1 MNPAEQVII
10 CPHCQKEIPLTEAVS
25 HQIKAELRQEFEAQA
40 AKREQALTEKERTLA
55 DRSKQLEEARASL
68 EDQLSERL
76 KAEKEKLEIAAG
88 QKAEEAIALRVKD
101 LQEQIDAK
109 AEQLRKAQEVEL
121 ELRKKQREVEE
132 RERALDL
139 EIARRVDE
147 QKLEMREAILKAAAD
162 EQRLKDLE
170 KEKQISDMRRQ
181 IDDLKRKA
189 EQGSQKD
196 QGEVLE
202 LELEGML
209 KDAFPMDSIEPVPP
223 GVKGADLLHRVV
235 DPAGRCC
242 GTIIWELKRTK
253 SWTDDWLVKL
263 KDDQR
268 EVRAETAV
276 LMSTALPKDV
286 CSFGFKNGV
295 WVSDFTAAVPL
306 AGALRLNLMDL
317 SMAKAASVGKGEK
330 MEFLYNYLS
339 GPGFRQRVQAI
350 VESFLQMQKDL
361 EQEKRAMA
369 RVWAARDKQ
378 IERIISNTAGMYGD
392 VQGIIGASLPQIEA
406 LEMEALSA
414 GED

>member
-1 MNPAEQVII
+1 MNPSEQVII
-10 CPHCQKEIPLTEAVS
+10 CPHCQEEIPLSEAVS
-25 HQIKAELRQEFEAQA
+25 HQIEAELRQEF
-40 AKREQALTEKERTLA
+40 
-55 DRSKQLEEARASL
+55 DASL
-68 EDQLSERL
+68 EERLSERM
-76 KAEKEKLEIAAG
+76 KVEKEKLEMAAG
-88 QKAEEAIALRVKD
+88 QKAEEAFALRVKD
-101 LQEQIDAK
+101 LQEQVAVK
-109 AEQLRKAQEVEL
+109 AEELRKSQEVEL
-121 ELRKKQREVEE
+121 ALRKKQRAVEE

-139 EIARRVDE
+139 EIARKVDE
-147 QKLEMREAILKAAAD
+147 QKREIREEVLKAASD

-189 EQGSQKD
+189 EQGSQQN

-202 LELEGML
+202 LELEETL
-209 KDAFPMDSIEPVPP
+209 RAAFPMDSIEPVPP
-223 GVKGADLLHRVV
+223 GVKGADLLHKVL

-253 SWTDDWLVKL
+253 TWSEDWLVKL

-268 EVRAETAV
+268 AVRAETAV
-276 LMSTALPKDV
+276 LMSTALPKDIG
-286 CSFGFKNGV
+286 SFGFKNGV

-306 AGALRLNLMDL
+306 AGALRLNLVEL

-369 RVWAARDKQ
+369 RIWAGRDKQ

-414 GED
+414 GEAESDEGT